1 LPVLP
6 IRRPAPFWDSEKVHV
21 CEGHPNQVIPQV
33 TQAIEADMIIM
44 GARNIGRWERMITP
58 VTVEPVMAETNCD
71 IVIVRESA
79 QANIPDAESKPFYGM
94 PKYDLEAA
102 ITNPQETF
110 ESPQEVVNAV
120 EISFD
125 LKRRILQA
133 WEYDIRAQMTEENEG
148 GPVSRG
154 IDVDVLDDI
163 RAASDTLQAQR
174 AESDRDDARLVRAS

>member
-1 LPVLP
+1 
-6 IRRPAPFWDSEKVHV
+6 
-21 CEGHPNQVIPQV
+21 
-33 TQAIEADMIIM
+33 
-44 GARNIGRWERMITP
+44 
-58 VTVEPVMAETNCD
+58 
-71 IVIVRESA
+71 
-79 QANIPDAESKPFYGM
+79 M